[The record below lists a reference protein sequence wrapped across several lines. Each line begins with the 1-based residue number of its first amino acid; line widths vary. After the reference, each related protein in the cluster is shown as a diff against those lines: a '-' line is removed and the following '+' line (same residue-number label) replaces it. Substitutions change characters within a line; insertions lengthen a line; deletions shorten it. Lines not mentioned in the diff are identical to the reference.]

1 MSRACGEVTDLGRSV
16 SRISGLLGLG
26 GQFRT
31 KFVRLL
37 RLGYA
42 LRLKLPLFIF
52 AGFAVSHLII
62 NYIPTVIVE
71 FEVEDEEVE
80 EDSQDEDDSD
90 DEDGSEA
97 ASAANRM
104 RNTNEAFSQTA

>member
-1 MSRACGEVTDLGRSV
+1 MSRPCGEVTDFGGSV
-16 SRISGLLGLG
+16 GRISGLLGLG

-37 RLGYA
+37 GLGYA

-62 NYIPTVIVE
+62 NYIPRVIVE
-71 FEVEDEEVE
+71 FEVEEEEVE
-80 EDSQDEDDSD
+80 DEDSQDEEDSE
-90 DEDGSEA
+90 DEEVGVA
-97 ASAANRM
+97 AAARH
-104 RNTNEAFSQTA
+104 TSEAFSQTA